1 MNLINESKLFSKE
14 NIERIEN
21 VRNAKYVCDTENKDI
36 HVAVFYGDTPHPE
49 SGSRY
54 FALYQVSNGPR
65 PEQRQLMITNGAF
78 VEEQKITGVVAD
90 NGDVIY
96 SSFRHDYNTSPDGSV
111 FVDGGRAYT
120 RSNTQNQVTLVVRDG
135 VMRILEN
142 V

>member
-14 NIERIEN
+14 NIERIEQ
-21 VRNAKYVCDTENKDI
+21 VRNAKYVCDTEHKDK
-36 HVAVFYGDTPHPE
+36 HVAIFYGDTAHPD

-54 FALYQVSNGPR
+54 FALYYADTI
-65 PEQRQLMITNGAF
+65 MITNGSFIEDQEIA
-78 VEEQKITGVVAD
+78 GVIAD

-96 SSFRHDYNTSPDGSV
+96 SRFRHDYNTSPDGSV

-120 RSNTQNQVTLVVRDG
+120 RTNTQKQVTLLVRDG
-135 VMRILEN
+135 VLRILED